1 MKENIHPNY
10 HEVDVVCA
18 CGETFKTK
26 STVNG
31 NTIRVEICNK
41 CHPFYTGKRKMV
53 DSSGRVDKF
62 KKKSQDNKTYLYSD
76 EELKLYQQFINI
88 INSQK
93 LHYLNL
99 TIVDK

>member
-1 MKENIHPNY
+1 MKEGIHPNY

-18 CGETFKTK
+18 CGETFKSK

-31 NTIRVEICNK
+31 ETIKVEICNK

-62 KKKSQDNKTYLYSD
+62 KKKFNMEQVKYLQAQVGCD
-76 EELKLYQQFINI
+76 VCLKWL
-88 INSQK
+88 
-93 LHYLNL
+93 
-99 TIVDK
+99 